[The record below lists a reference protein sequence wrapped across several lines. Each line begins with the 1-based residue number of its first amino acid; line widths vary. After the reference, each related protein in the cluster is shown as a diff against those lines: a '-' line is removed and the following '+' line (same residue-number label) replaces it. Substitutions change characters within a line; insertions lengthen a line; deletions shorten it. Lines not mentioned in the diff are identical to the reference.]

1 MLRIAIGITKPS
13 GSTSWREFTNT
24 SSGSVSYTFSER
36 GLYTVVV
43 AARDVA
49 TTEAHSCK
57 ETHTFKVRIL
67 LILPFGLEE
76 AYYEKKLY
84 SLVPGFSHCDAGF
97 PVCLQF
103 PG

>member
-1 MLRIAIGITKPS
+1 MGALKTITGTANVKCFRIAIGITKPS

-57 ETHTFKVRIL
+57 ETHTFKVRI
-67 LILPFGLEE
+67 
-76 AYYEKKLY
+76 Y
-84 SLVPGFSHCDAGF
+84 
-97 PVCLQF
+97 
-103 PG
+103 